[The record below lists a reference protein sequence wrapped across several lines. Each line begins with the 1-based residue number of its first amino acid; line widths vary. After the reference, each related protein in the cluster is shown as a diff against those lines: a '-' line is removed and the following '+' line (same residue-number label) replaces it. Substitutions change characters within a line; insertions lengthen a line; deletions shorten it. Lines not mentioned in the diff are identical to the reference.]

1 MLGNSIDKVTRQ
13 VAEQRLFL
21 GVSVS
26 YHRETQLMKA
36 VKSLALRVAFAT
48 LLSTAGISA
57 QAADI
62 PLGSTAMEGHFVTKV
77 LAVDAANYQVTIEG
91 LNKQPIPLQL
101 TDQAKALPNLKV
113 GDNVDIQV
121 LRSVAYELNTEVG
134 GAPKVSDEAMTI
146 RATKDNPNPGG
157 EAVRQVKITSKI
169 TQIDLKTHEVTLM
182 PPEGKV
188 KVLKVEDPALQ
199 ERMKKLQVGQT
210 VEATYT
216 EILKVKTSSP
226 Q

>member
-1 MLGNSIDKVTRQ
+1 MKSIQ
-13 VAEQRLFL
+13 SF
-21 GVSVS
+21 
-26 YHRETQLMKA
+26 
-36 VKSLALRVAFAT
+36 ALRVAVAT

-62 PLGSTAMEGHFVTKV
+62 PLGSTAMEGQFVTKV

-91 LNKQPIPLQL
+91 LDKQPIPLQL
-101 TDQAKALPNLKV
+101 TDKAKSLPNLKV

-121 LRSVAYELNTEVG
+121 LRSVAYVLDTEVG

-169 TQIDLKTHEVTLM
+169 SKIDLKTHEVTLL

-188 KVLKVEDPALQ
+188 RVVKVEDPALQ

-216 EILKVKTSSP
+216 EILKIKTSSN